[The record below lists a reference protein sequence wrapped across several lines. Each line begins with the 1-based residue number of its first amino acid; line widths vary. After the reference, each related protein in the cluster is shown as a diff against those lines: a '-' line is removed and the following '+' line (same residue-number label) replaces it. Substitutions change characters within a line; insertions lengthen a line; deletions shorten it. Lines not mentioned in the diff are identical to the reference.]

1 MCRRRL
7 ITATLLPRAVCAS
20 SLALSSS
27 LERTSAT
34 SMRRMDGSH
43 SNAGAR
49 MNGAHLIVFKGGQV
63 HHADCHPRVH
73 ASIAYHWGA
82 RAQLDSSRSRDRT
95 FNTHNSRN
103 ARSTPNLQQSCP
115 CLWRSRGAPGPPACG
130 APPLARAGSRRHAND
145 TSGGWS
151 LPTGRLRCAS
161 AEQDERVSKETS
173 RRALTGMS
181 TRLFH
186 DAGVYLRSCVLHDD
200 VAPVASWDGLVSR
213 ASASNVLLPPPALV
227 CNCRASS
234 IVCAQT
240 RRVSR
245 LPSRRKR
252 TSRVKETLTGYSPSD
267 TAYGRQTSGAVP
279 E

>member
-1 MCRRRL
+1 
-7 ITATLLPRAVCAS
+7 
-20 SLALSSS
+20 
-27 LERTSAT
+27 
-34 SMRRMDGSH
+34 
-43 SNAGAR
+43 
-49 MNGAHLIVFKGGQV
+49 
-63 HHADCHPRVH
+63 
-73 ASIAYHWGA
+73 
-82 RAQLDSSRSRDRT
+82 
-95 FNTHNSRN
+95 
-103 ARSTPNLQQSCP
+103 
-115 CLWRSRGAPGPPACG
+115 
-130 APPLARAGSRRHAND
+130 
-145 TSGGWS
+145 
-151 LPTGRLRCAS
+151 
-161 AEQDERVSKETS
+161 
-173 RRALTGMS
+173 MS

-245 LPSRRKR
+245 LPSHRKR

-279 E
+279 EGVSVGC